1 LKGKCRD
8 DISIRIELQLSG
20 RGIKQRQLAGLF
32 HANADGINFFTQGR
46 SELRSGDWIDL
57 TAVIVPVGQDDN
69 VADALAARLH
79 ERDRLTDGRRHV
91 RPAPPAIGQASSPGR
106 ELLLRP
112 IAAEPIRG
120 FIVSLGLI
128 VALQHIALKIWGGEQ
143 QAIDAPLPQILSL
156 GEVRI
161 SAMRIVVTIVT
172 GVVLLAFFIMLKR
185 SRWGQ
190 ALRAIAIDRETASTM
205 GVPVHRYVAGMLA
218 IGTALAG
225 LGGAL
230 LLSLFPMSPFSG
242 GTYTIKG
249 FAVAIIGG
257 LGSVSGALIAAVLI
271 GLTEAIA
278 SGYFSPAWTNAY
290 AFGAMILILLLRP
303 SGLRGTAA

>member
-1 LKGKCRD
+1 ME
-8 DISIRIELQLSG
+8 IFLQQVVNGLALASVYALLAVGITLIFGLTGVVNFAHGEFLVVGALIGYSATRLGVPFPFAVMLATLSMG
-20 RGIKQRQLAGLF
+20 LAGLL
-32 HANADGINFFTQGR
+32 I
-46 SELRSGDWIDL
+46 
-57 TAVIVPVGQDDN
+57 
-69 VADALAARLH
+69 
-79 ERDRLTDGRRHV
+79 ERFLF
-91 RPAPPAIGQASSPGR
+91 
-106 ELLLRP
+106 RP

>member
-1 LKGKCRD
+1 ME
-8 DISIRIELQLSG
+8 IFLQQVVNGLVLASVYALLAV
-20 RGIKQRQLAGLF
+20 GITLIFGLTGVVNFAHGEFLVVGGLIAYSATRLGLAFPFAVMIATFSMGLAGLL
-32 HANADGINFFTQGR
+32 I
-46 SELRSGDWIDL
+46 E
-57 TAVIVPVGQDDN
+57 
-69 VADALAARLH
+69 RL
-79 ERDRLTDGRRHV
+79 LF
-91 RPAPPAIGQASSPGR
+91 
-106 ELLLRP
+106 RP
-112 IAAEPIRG
+112 IASEPIRG
-120 FIVSLGLI
+120 FIISLGLI
-128 VALQHIALKIWGGEQ
+128 VALQHIALRVWGSEQ

-156 GEVRI
+156 GDIRI
-161 SAMRIVVTIVT
+161 SAMRIVVTIAT
-172 GVVLLAFFIMLKR
+172 GIVLVAFIVMLRR

-205 GVPVHRYVAGMLA
+205 GVPVQRYVAGMLA

-257 LGSVSGALIAAVLI
+257 LGSVSGALIAAILI
-271 GLTEAIA
+271 GLTEAVA

-303 SGLRGTAA
+303 SGLRGAAT

>member
-1 LKGKCRD
+1 ME
-8 DISIRIELQLSG
+8 IFLQQVVNGLALASVYALLAVGITLIFGLTGVVNFAHGEFLVVGALIGYSATRLGLPFPFAVMLATLSMG
-20 RGIKQRQLAGLF
+20 LAGLL
-32 HANADGINFFTQGR
+32 I
-46 SELRSGDWIDL
+46 
-57 TAVIVPVGQDDN
+57 
-69 VADALAARLH
+69 
-79 ERDRLTDGRRHV
+79 ERFLF
-91 RPAPPAIGQASSPGR
+91 
-106 ELLLRP
+106 RP

-172 GVVLLAFFIMLKR
+172 GVVLIAFFIMLKR